1 MGEQLPPFGNQK
13 RASWRS
19 SCRNRLSQHIWE
31 TLGVKVQP
39 SDVRLKPEEDMHY
52 RWQIEDPSLEPLFQK
67 HLSKHSVGAYMLLQ
81 RGVGQ
86 KFFAVRPEKDLN
98 KEADLDLMAQLRAEN
113 LSLTEKLRLS
123 EEKAH
128 RKEQEAIEAEDEI
141 RSQNSVIREAQMT
154 IHLHQQD
161 ILNWMAL
168 CEWALP

>member
-1 MGEQLPPFGNQK
+1 
-13 RASWRS
+13 
-19 SCRNRLSQHIWE
+19 
-31 TLGVKVQP
+31 
-39 SDVRLKPEEDMHY
+39 
-52 RWQIEDPSLEPLFQK
+52 
-67 HLSKHSVGAYMLLQ
+67 
-81 RGVGQ
+81 
-86 KFFAVRPEKDLN
+86 
-98 KEADLDLMAQLRAEN
+98 MAQLRAEN

-168 CEWALP
+168 CEWYQVRCLHCSNVLSQMTSFLQGTSVEDTTLAPSQA